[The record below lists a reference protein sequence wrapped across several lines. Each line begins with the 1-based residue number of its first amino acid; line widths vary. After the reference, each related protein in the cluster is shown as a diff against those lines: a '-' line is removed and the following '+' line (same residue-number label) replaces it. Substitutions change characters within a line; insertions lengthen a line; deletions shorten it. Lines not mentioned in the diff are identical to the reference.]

1 MKRILTVPRE
11 DRCIGCMLCVIKA
24 GLIKTKKIDFS
35 KSFIRVV
42 LDQETKKYK
51 VVIDYGESSSIN
63 EIEAV
68 CPRKCFEIKETD
80 ENK

>member
-1 MKRILTVPRE
+1 MS
-11 DRCIGCMLCVIKA
+11 IKA
-24 GLIKTKKIDFS
+24 GLIKNKKIDFS

-42 LDQETKKYK
+42 LDQETKNTKWLL
-51 VVIDYGESSSIN
+51 ITARSSSIN